1 MRKSYRIK
9 REDEFQHV
17 FEHGQSV
24 ANRNFVIYHLH
35 RDQPHFRVG
44 ISVGKKV
51 GHTAV
56 MRNQIKRYI
65 RQSLLELKPQL
76 DPQADFLVIARKPA
90 KTLDM
95 AGTKQNLIHAL
106 TLAGVL
112 SQTTTPIADQN
123 TSIKERDTRE

>member
-9 REDEFQHV
+9 REDEFQKV
-17 FEHGQSV
+17 FDTGESV
-24 ANRNFVIYHLH
+24 ANRNFVVYRMR

-44 ISVGKKV
+44 LSVGKKV

-65 RQSLLELKPQL
+65 SQSLLELKPQI
-76 DPQADFLVIARKPA
+76 DPQSDFLVIARRNA

-95 AGTKQNLIHAL
+95 AGTKKNLVHVMN
-106 TLAGVL
+106 LAGLLKDDVHV
-112 SQTTTPIADQN
+112 I
-123 TSIKERDTRE
+123 

>member
-9 REDEFQHV
+9 KEVEFQNV
-17 FEHGQSV
+17 FDHGDSV
-24 ANRNFVIYHLH
+24 ANRNFVIYHMK

-65 RQSLLELKPQL
+65 RQSLLELKPEI
-76 DPQADFLVIARKPA
+76 DPQTDFFVIARKSA
-90 KTLDM
+90 NQLDM
-95 AGTKQNLIHAL
+95 AETKKNLIHVMR
-106 TLAGVL
+106 LAGILNEDIEV
-112 SQTTTPIADQN
+112 I
-123 TSIKERDTRE
+123 